1 MRNAIGDR
9 AETIVPLN
17 TAVNLLRIMLTVK
30 ILPGAISLITFG
42 LASHQLSALGLLT
55 SWPTMLVWAIVML
68 PRIDRRLGRYYLPL
82 CLVLTIAAQS
92 IETGL
97 FAYAFPPRSFELRF
111 MVFVRQPLLS
121 ELRGLEPL
129 FLLLVATVL
138 ASWAYGRR
146 GAWRTTV
153 LAAVLLLIGN
163 VPDMTSVLPARAL
176 AETLLRITL
185 LLVVGLIVG
194 TLAEHERKQSVA
206 LSEANARLREQAAAV
221 GELAVA
227 RERNR
232 LARDLHDT
240 LAHSLAGLVVQ
251 LEAIDT
257 LTRSEPD
264 LELART
270 EIGKARRAAHAGLE
284 EARHAIRDLRMN
296 PVEDMGLARA
306 LERTAV
312 DFGERAGV
320 KVDVHV
326 SDLRVAI
333 PSDTAA
339 AIWRI
344 AQEALINVER
354 HAGARRV
361 SLTLVQDDGHLLM
374 DISDDGR
381 GFDEASIDGER
392 FGLTGMR
399 ERAEMIGADLTV
411 DSRKEQGTSVK
422 LVLPLT

>member
-1 MRNAIGDR
+1 M
-9 AETIVPLN
+9 
-17 TAVNLLRIMLTVK
+17 
-30 ILPGAISLITFG
+30 
-42 LASHQLSALGLLT
+42 
-55 SWPTMLVWAIVML
+55 
-68 PRIDRRLGRYYLPL
+68 
-82 CLVLTIAAQS
+82 
-92 IETGL
+92 
-97 FAYAFPPRSFELRF
+97 
-111 MVFVRQPLLS
+111 
-121 ELRGLEPL
+121 
-129 FLLLVATVL
+129 
-138 ASWAYGRR
+138 
-146 GAWRTTV
+146 
-153 LAAVLLLIGN
+153 
-163 VPDMTSVLPARAL
+163 
-176 AETLLRITL
+176 
-185 LLVVGLIVG
+185 
-194 TLAEHERKQSVA
+194 
-206 LSEANARLREQAAAV
+206 V

-227 RERNR
+227 HERNR

-264 LELART
+264 PELART
-270 EIGKARRAAHAGLE
+270 EIGKARRAAKAGLE

-326 SDLRVAI
+326 SDPRVAI
-333 PSDTAA
+333 PSDTAT

-361 SLTLVQDDGHLLM
+361 SLTLVQDDGRLM
-374 DISDDGR
+374 LDISDDGR

-399 ERAEMIGADLTV
+399 ERADMIGAELRV
-411 DSRKEQGTSVK
+411 ESGEGRGTQVVM
-422 LVLPLT
+422 VLPLQG